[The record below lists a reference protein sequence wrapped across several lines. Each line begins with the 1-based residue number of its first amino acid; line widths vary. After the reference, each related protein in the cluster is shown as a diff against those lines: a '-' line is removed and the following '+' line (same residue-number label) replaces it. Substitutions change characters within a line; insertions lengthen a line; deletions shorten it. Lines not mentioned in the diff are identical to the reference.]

1 MAGPEASPAA
11 AQARDWFDEL
21 QGWLAAIDEH
31 EPGQPDSPAQTI
43 ATWPQERLADV
54 LAHVIG
60 LREAMAVYR
69 DRPTAVIKFRGRPL
83 APSEV
88 EDLCRISKQER
99 LRADLD
105 RVLRRAAVLH
115 ADIAQFARELP
126 LPSGGR
132 DLLVRMSDGRQAAT
146 NQGTAHWRFGRDVLD
161 ALRPSPEGTG
171 FASAWY
177 LATGAFL
184 QDDRQLTLAD
194 EHLAAGRK
202 RMPDDVDLL
211 FAGACALET
220 LASRRVQAE
229 LRGVALPAGYTWGL
243 RPPRSLE
250 DDAIGLFRKVV
261 AAQPNRAE
269 ARVRLARL
277 AGTHGAHGDAAAGLR
292 VALGASLPEPLA
304 YVAWLFLGDEE
315 LALGH
320 TEASAASYERAA
332 ALFPDAPSPVVALTR
347 LAREAGDRAGV
358 AAALGRWWALPPNAP
373 DPWREYYFMQGADV
387 TQRMRQVY
395 LLAGERRQ

>member
-1 MAGPEASPAA
+1 MAGPVGSPAA
-11 AQARDWFDEL
+11 ARARDWFDDL

-31 EPGQPDSPAQTI
+31 EAGQPDSAAETI
-43 ATWPQERLADV
+43 ASWPQERLADV
-54 LAHVIG
+54 LAYALE
-60 LREAMAVYR
+60 LRNAMAVYR

-83 APSEV
+83 APSQV

-132 DLLVRMSDGRQAAT
+132 DLLVRMSDGRQAAM
-146 NQGTAHWRFGRDVLD
+146 NQGTAHWRFGREVLD

-171 FASAWY
+171 FSIAWY
-177 LATGAFL
+177 LATGGFL

-202 RMPDDVDLL
+202 RMPDDADLL

-220 LASRRVQAE
+220 LASRRVQGE
-229 LRGVALPAGYTWGL
+229 LNGIALPAGYTWNL
-243 RPPRSLE
+243 RPPRPLE

-261 AAQPNRAE
+261 AAQPNRPE

-277 AGTHGAHGDAAAGLR
+277 AGTHGAHAEAAADLR
-292 VALGASLPEPLA
+292 VALGAPLPEPLA
-304 YVAWLFLGDEE
+304 YMAWLFLGDEE

-320 TEASAASYERAA
+320 AEAAAASYERAA
-332 ALFPDAPSPVVALTR
+332 ALSPDASSPVVALTR
-347 LAREAGDRAGV
+347 LARETGDRAGV
-358 AAALGRWWALPPNAP
+358 LAALRRWWALPPNAP
-373 DPWREYYFMQGADV
+373 DPWREYYFMQGEDV
-387 TQRMRQVY
+387 PQRMRQMY